1 MSRVGIKPIEIP
13 KGVKVTI
20 DGQTVT
26 AEGPKGTLSRTFRDE
41 IAIGWSEDEKS
52 VVCSVKGTA
61 TRQARALWG
70 TTRALINNMLVG
82 VEKGYEKGLQ
92 IEGVGWGAE
101 VQGQKLKLQV
111 GYADPAFVEIPQGLT
126 VTAEKQTVKIQ
137 GPDKQQV
144 GEFAA
149 RARKVRQPE
158 PYNGKGIRYSDEVV
172 KRKQGKQFGS

>member
-1 MSRVGIKPIEIP
+1 MSRVGIKPVDVP
-13 KGVKVTI
+13 KGVKVSI
-20 DGQTVT
+20 DGQTVS
-26 AEGPKGTLSRTFRDE
+26 AEGPKGSLSRTFRDE
-41 IAIGWSEDEKS
+41 ISIAMGDDDKT
-52 VVCSVKGTA
+52 VVCSIKGET

-70 TTRALINNMLVG
+70 TTRALINNMFIG
-82 VEKGYEKGLQ
+82 VDKGYEKGLQ

-111 GYADPAFVEIPQGLT
+111 GYADPAFVEIPQGLS
-126 VTAEKQTVKIQ
+126 VTADKQTVKIT

-149 RARKVRQPE
+149 RARKVREPE
-158 PYNGKGIRYSDEVV
+158 PYNGKGIRYSDEVI

>member
-13 KGVKVTI
+13 SGVKVTLN
-20 DGQTVT
+20 GQTVT

-52 VVCSVKGTA
+52 VVCSINGA
-61 TRQARALWG
+61 TTREARALWG
-70 TTRALINNMLVG
+70 TTRSLINNMFIG
-82 VEKGYEKGLQ
+82 VEKGYEKGLHV
-92 IEGVGWGAE
+92 EGVGWGAE
-101 VQGQKLKLQV
+101 VQGQRLKLQV

-126 VTAEKQTVKIQ
+126 VTAEKQTIKIS
-137 GPDKQQV
+137 GADKQLV

-149 RARKVRQPE
+149 RARKVRPPE
-158 PYNGKGIRYSDEVV
+158 PYNGKGVRYSNEVI

>member
-20 DGQTVT
+20 NGQTVT

-41 IAIGWSEDEKS
+41 IAIGWGEDEKT
-52 VVCSVKGTA
+52 VVCSIKGAA

-70 TTRALINNMLVG
+70 TTRSLINNMLIG
-82 VEKGYEKGLQ
+82 VDKGYQKGLQ
-92 IEGVGWGAE
+92 VEGVGWGAE
-101 VQGQKLKLQV
+101 VQGQRLKLQV

-126 VTAEKQTVKIQ
+126 VTAEKQTVKIE
-137 GPDKQQV
+137 GADKQLV

-158 PYNGKGIRYSDEVV
+158 PYNGKGVRYSNEVI